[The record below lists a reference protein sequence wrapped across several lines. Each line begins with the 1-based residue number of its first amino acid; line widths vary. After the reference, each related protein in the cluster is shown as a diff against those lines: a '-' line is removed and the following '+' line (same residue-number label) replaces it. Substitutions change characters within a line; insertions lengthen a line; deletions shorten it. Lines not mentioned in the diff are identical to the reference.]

1 MMKYEIKIKF
11 KAGSEVTTIVNAIDE
26 DEAKERLH
34 LQFDAAGIFII
45 IYILPVLKERLKNEN
60 THKL

>member
-1 MMKYEIKIKF
+1 MKYEIKIKF

-34 LQFDAAGIFII
+34 LQFDAAGTFII
-45 IYILPVLKERLKNEN
+45 IYILPILKERIK
-60 THKL
+60 K